1 MMRPTPMT
9 LGKHSDGGDDSYVA
23 GEDLAMVTTVIIVQ
37 SMLMR
42 AMMMMMMMRR
52 RRGRVMMMLMVGMV
66 GACEDGVPRWRWW
79 WR

>member
-1 MMRPTPMT
+1 MT
-9 LGKHSDGGDDSYVA
+9 LGKHSDGGGDSYVA

-42 AMMMMMMMRR
+42 AMMMMRR
-52 RRGRVMMMLMVGMV
+52 RRVMMMLMVGMV